1 MRDSESTSSATRF
14 VHANTSWYTFW
25 HRRAKFP
32 YTSVM
37 PHSMNMLQNVA
48 TDSSLLIV
56 DRYTKPPIA
65 CSALRMV
72 TLTFVAMHFVI
83 AWQSVCSRL
92 VSDATSV
99 VSKKAVSRITRFVN
113 SRSLSRMVRRL
124 LRMLK
129 HQPRAAEVT
138 ANTATTPTRILMCS
152 DSVAVPCSCTTPAA
166 KIDFVKKCGMANSD
180 RAATTMKLPAPI
192 SRYLSGER
200 SDQILRSSAPMRGF
214 VSPSLSDW
222 GLLTTHQ
229 SCQRCAHEPAGAPR
243 EALALADAATHSLS
257 RRTALG
263 AAAAPCRGG
272 FQRRC
277 RCPWSSRGRRKL
289 GADTRWAMPSRADDG
304 QRTPAM
310 RPAPL
315 MARAPQR
322 ALRCAVV
329 VAARSWRRRTRV
341 YLLRGNADVLVG
353 G

>member
-1 MRDSESTSSATRF
+1 
-14 VHANTSWYTFW
+14 
-25 HRRAKFP
+25 
-32 YTSVM
+32 
-37 PHSMNMLQNVA
+37 
-48 TDSSLLIV
+48 
-56 DRYTKPPIA
+56 
-65 CSALRMV
+65 
-72 TLTFVAMHFVI
+72 
-83 AWQSVCSRL
+83 
-92 VSDATSV
+92 
-99 VSKKAVSRITRFVN
+99 
-113 SRSLSRMVRRL
+113 
-124 LRMLK
+124 
-129 HQPRAAEVT
+129 
-138 ANTATTPTRILMCS
+138 
-152 DSVAVPCSCTTPAA
+152 
-166 KIDFVKKCGMANSD
+166 
-180 RAATTMKLPAPI
+180 MKLPAPI

-341 YLLRGNADVLVG
+341 YLLRGNADVLALETAAAAWRRVFMPPGQLLLAADCCCSLLPTSRGRSG
-353 G
+353 GGYRNDRV